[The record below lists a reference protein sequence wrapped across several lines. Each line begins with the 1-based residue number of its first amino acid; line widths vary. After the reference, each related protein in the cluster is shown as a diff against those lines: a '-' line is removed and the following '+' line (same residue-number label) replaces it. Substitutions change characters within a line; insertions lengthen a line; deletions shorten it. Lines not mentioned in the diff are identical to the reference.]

1 MKTMMHGNRMYRD
14 TEGYG
19 SFYLEPEKK
28 VEFLIPGKGVVNID
42 SDGIVRV
49 DAGNH
54 GHAFNLFELTES
66 SAMTS
71 TNRDERLNRIT
82 GYLHLLFES
91 QKCGH
96 DVHKEIEEAL
106 KKCKEWAGV

>member
-19 SFYLEPEKK
+19 SFYMEPEKK

-42 SDGIVRV
+42 YEGNVRV
-49 DAGNH
+49 DTGISKH
-54 GHAFNLFELTES
+54 VFNLFELTES

-71 TNRDERLNRIT
+71 ANRDERLNRIT

>member
-96 DVHKEIEEAL
+96 DVHKEIEEVL
-106 KKCKEWAGV
+106 KKCKELAGV